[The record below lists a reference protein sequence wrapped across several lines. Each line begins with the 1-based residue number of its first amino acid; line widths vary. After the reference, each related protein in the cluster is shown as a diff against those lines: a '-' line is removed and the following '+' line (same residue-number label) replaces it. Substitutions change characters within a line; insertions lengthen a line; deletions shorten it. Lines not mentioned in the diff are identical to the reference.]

1 MKEATFTELRKQA
14 KSYFDTVEKGEV
26 VRVYR
31 KGKPIA
37 DIVPIPPDVPSW
49 KREVPRLT
57 VKGLS
62 LSKEILKDRTKA
74 ES

>member
-26 VRVYR
+26 VRIYR
-31 KGKPIA
+31 RGKPIA
-37 DIVPIPPDVPSW
+37 DIVPVPSTVPSW

-57 VKGLS
+57 VKGIS
-62 LSKEILKDRTKA
+62 LSKEILKDRTEA
-74 ES
+74 

>member
-49 KREVPRLT
+49 KQEVPRLT